1 MLQTSTPRS
10 SRDGETSRGVPHQS
24 ASMSLQVY
32 IYKDVFF
39 FLSLIFNITVDF
51 YLNLGDRI
59 LFQILQNVSRLRYP
73 LFIYLHILA

>member
-1 MLQTSTPRS
+1 
-10 SRDGETSRGVPHQS
+10 
-24 ASMSLQVY
+24 MSLQVY